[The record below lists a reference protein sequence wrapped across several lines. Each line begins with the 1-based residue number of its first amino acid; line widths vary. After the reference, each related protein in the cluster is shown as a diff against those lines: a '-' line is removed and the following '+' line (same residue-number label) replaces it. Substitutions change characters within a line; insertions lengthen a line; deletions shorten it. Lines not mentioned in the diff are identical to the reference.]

1 MIATPPDPYCRTING
16 RCKLEEETNVRPAQD
31 GRDRRRI
38 SSSRNGDIWI
48 PPSARSI
55 PDAAEVMERLS

>member
-1 MIATPPDPYCRTING
+1 MIATPPDPHCRTITG
-16 RCKLEEETNVRPAQD
+16 RRKLEEETNVRPAQD

-38 SSSRNGDIWI
+38 SSRGNGDTWT

-55 PDAAEVMERLS
+55 PDATEVMERLS